1 MAGDARLESA
11 EDHPAARGCPRTPA
25 PRTQAPSTWHESRG
39 QRRRHRPPGLRMHL
53 SPFSCSLGP
62 SPKLPTL
69 ALPTSKAETAVALP
83 PGVSVSTE
91 LASAHQAPHQALR
104 PAPGHP
110 KSQHVLTARATTVY
124 ILWGSGRG
132 LEGEVCPKASTPSPD
147 TGLPSQPLPGHRKG
161 TLRTQCQPK
170 NKRPRW
176 EATSLYPPSKQNC
189 SSGKH

>member
-1 MAGDARLESA
+1 M
-11 EDHPAARGCPRTPA
+11 PPNP
-25 PRTQAPSTWHESRG
+25 Q
-39 QRRRHRPPGLRMHL
+39 PPGLKPPAPGMKVEGSGADTDHL
-53 SPFSCSLGP
+53 GSGRTCHPLAAASAHLPSSPTG
-62 SPKLPTL
+62 
-69 ALPTSKAETAVALP
+69 KAEIAVALP